1 MSDLEKYLKEKAA
14 AVESAL
20 RTFLPG
26 PAAPSRLHESMAYSL
41 FAGGKRVR
49 PVLAIFAAEAC
60 GAPPERVM
68 PSACALEMIHTYSL
82 IHDDLPCMDDDDM
95 RRGKPTNHKVFGETI
110 ALLAGDALLTQ
121 AFKLIADNAGV
132 PGVSAGASAE
142 VAGIVAEAAG
152 PDGMV
157 GGQAE
162 DCLAEGR
169 RVTLA
174 EVESIH
180 RRKTGALIRA
190 SVLTGAVL
198 AGAPPKIRLGMA
210 EYGEKLGLLFQVCD
224 DILNIEGDAKA
235 MGKAA
240 GSDAERGKATYPAVA
255 GLPAARARAEALLA
269 ESQKALAVLDG
280 KGARLS
286 AMAEFVLR
294 RKN

>member
-20 RTFLPG
+20 KVFLPF
-26 PAAPSRLHESMAYSL
+26 PATPSRLHEAMAYSL

-49 PVLAIFAAEAC
+49 PVLAICVAEAC
-60 GAPPERVM
+60 GATEARVM

-95 RRGKPTNHKVFGETI
+95 RRGKPTNHKVFGETV

-121 AFKLIADNAGV
+121 AFKLIADNSLV
-132 PGVSAGASAE
+132 PGVPAGAVAE
-142 VAGIVAEAAG
+142 VVGIVAEAAG

-169 RVTLA
+169 QATLA

-190 SVLTGAVL
+190 SILTGAVL
-198 AGAPPKIRLGMA
+198 AGATGKVRSGMA
-210 EYGEKLGLLFQVCD
+210 EYGEKLGLLFQIAD
-224 DILNIEGDAKA
+224 DILNIEGDAKTL
-235 MGKAA
+235 GKAA
-240 GSDAERGKATYPAVA
+240 GSDKERGKATYPAIA
-255 GLPAARARAEALLA
+255 GLPAARDRAEKLLA
-269 ESQKALAVLDG
+269 EARKALVVLDG
-280 KGARLS
+280 RGMMLDS
-286 AMAEFVLR
+286 MAEFVLR